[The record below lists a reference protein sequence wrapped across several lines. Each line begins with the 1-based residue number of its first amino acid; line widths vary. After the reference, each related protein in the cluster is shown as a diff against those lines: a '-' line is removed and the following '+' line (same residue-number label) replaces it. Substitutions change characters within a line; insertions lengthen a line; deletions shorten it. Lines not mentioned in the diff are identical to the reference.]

1 MSAPRNFISI
11 PHIELSQ
18 PSTTRYRV
26 TLDLTLED
34 DPTQW
39 DWEDLLE
46 IEDLE
51 KVNNVTFEEFPVVGT
66 RLSLDFYN
74 ANKRVAVEV
83 QGSQHTK
90 YNKFFHGGHKNNY
103 LEQLKRDQIKAEFC
117 EVNDIILVEIYDS
130 DIINKSLFKK
140 FDVTL

>member
-1 MSAPRNFISI
+1 MEFQTIDGK
-11 PHIELSQ
+11 LK
-18 PSTTRYRV
+18 RV
-26 TLDLTLED
+26 KNLKKRIIN
-34 DPTQW
+34 
-39 DWEDLLE
+39 WEASSRSKRQKAVKDFLK
-46 IEDLE
+46 DYWFYH
-51 KVNNVTFEEFPVVGT
+51 VTFEEFPVVGT

-90 YNKFFHGGHKNNY
+90 YNKLFHGGHKNNY

>member
-1 MSAPRNFISI
+1 MEFQTIDGK
-11 PHIELSQ
+11 LK
-18 PSTTRYRV
+18 RV
-26 TLDLTLED
+26 KNLKKRIIN
-34 DPTQW
+34 
-39 DWEDLLE
+39 WEASSRSKRQKAVKDFLK
-46 IEDLE
+46 DYWFYH
-51 KVNNVTFEEFPVVGT
+51 VTFEEFPVVGT

-74 ANKRVAVEV
+74 ANKRVAVEL

-90 YNKFFHGGHKNNY
+90 YNKFFHGGHKSNY

>member
-1 MSAPRNFISI
+1 MEFQTIDGKVK
-11 PHIELSQ
+11 
-18 PSTTRYRV
+18 RV
-26 TLDLTLED
+26 KNLKKRIIN
-34 DPTQW
+34 
-39 DWEDLLE
+39 WEASSRSKRQKAVKDFLK
-46 IEDLE
+46 DYWFHH
-51 KVNNVTFEEFPVVGT
+51 VTFEEFPVVGT

>member
-1 MSAPRNFISI
+1 MEFQTIDGK
-11 PHIELSQ
+11 LK
-18 PSTTRYRV
+18 RV
-26 TLDLTLED
+26 KNLKKRIIN
-34 DPTQW
+34 
-39 DWEDLLE
+39 WEASSRSKRQKAVKDFLK
-46 IEDLE
+46 DYWFYH
-51 KVNNVTFEEFPVVGT
+51 VTFEEFPVVGT

-130 DIINKSLFKK
+130 DIINKYFFKK

>member
-1 MSAPRNFISI
+1 MEFQTIDGK
-11 PHIELSQ
+11 LK
-18 PSTTRYRV
+18 RV
-26 TLDLTLED
+26 KNLKKRIIN
-34 DPTQW
+34 
-39 DWEDLLE
+39 WEASSRSKRQRAVKDFLK
-46 IEDLE
+46 DYWF
-51 KVNNVTFEEFPVVGT
+51 NHVTFEEFPVVGT

-90 YNKFFHGGHKNNY
+90 YNKFFHGGHKSNY

>member
-1 MSAPRNFISI
+1 MEFQTIDGK
-11 PHIELSQ
+11 LK
-18 PSTTRYRV
+18 RV
-26 TLDLTLED
+26 KNLKKRIIN
-34 DPTQW
+34 
-39 DWEDLLE
+39 WEASSRSKRQKAVKDFLK
-46 IEDLE
+46 DYWC
-51 KVNNVTFEEFPVVGT
+51 NHVTFEEFPVVGT

>member
-1 MSAPRNFISI
+1 MEFQTIDGK
-11 PHIELSQ
+11 LK
-18 PSTTRYRV
+18 RV
-26 TLDLTLED
+26 KNLKKRIIN
-34 DPTQW
+34 
-39 DWEDLLE
+39 WEASSRSKRQKAVKDFLKDYWFNHE
-46 IEDLE
+46 
-51 KVNNVTFEEFPVVGT
+51 TFEEFPVVGT

-90 YNKFFHGGHKNNY
+90 YNKFFHGGHKSNY

>member
-1 MSAPRNFISI
+1 MEFQTIDGK
-11 PHIELSQ
+11 LK
-18 PSTTRYRV
+18 RV
-26 TLDLTLED
+26 KNLKKRIIN
-34 DPTQW
+34 
-39 DWEDLLE
+39 WEASSRSKRQKAVKDFLK
-46 IEDLE
+46 DYWFYH
-51 KVNNVTFEEFPVVGT
+51 VTFEEFPVVGT

>member
-1 MSAPRNFISI
+1 MEFQTIDGK
-11 PHIELSQ
+11 LK
-18 PSTTRYRV
+18 RV
-26 TLDLTLED
+26 KNLKKRIIN
-34 DPTQW
+34 
-39 DWEDLLE
+39 WEASSRSKRQKAVKDFLK
-46 IEDLE
+46 DYWF
-51 KVNNVTFEEFPVVGT
+51 NHVTFEEFPVVGT
-66 RLSLDFYN
+66 RLTLDFYN

-90 YNKFFHGGHKNNY
+90 YNKFFHGGHKSNY

>member
-1 MSAPRNFISI
+1 MEFQTIDGKVK
-11 PHIELSQ
+11 
-18 PSTTRYRV
+18 RV
-26 TLDLTLED
+26 KNLKKRIIN
-34 DPTQW
+34 
-39 DWEDLLE
+39 WEASSRSKRQKAVKDFLK
-46 IEDLE
+46 DYWFYH
-51 KVNNVTFEEFPVVGT
+51 VTFEEFPVVGT

>member
-1 MSAPRNFISI
+1 MEFQTIDGK
-11 PHIELSQ
+11 LK
-18 PSTTRYRV
+18 RV
-26 TLDLTLED
+26 KNLKKRIIN
-34 DPTQW
+34 
-39 DWEDLLE
+39 WEASSRSKRQKAVKDFLK
-46 IEDLE
+46 DYWFYH
-51 KVNNVTFEEFPVVGT
+51 VTFEEFPVVGT

-130 DIINKSLFKK
+130 DTINKSLFKK

>member
-1 MSAPRNFISI
+1 MEFKTIDGKVK
-11 PHIELSQ
+11 
-18 PSTTRYRV
+18 RV
-26 TLDLTLED
+26 KNLKKRIIN
-34 DPTQW
+34 
-39 DWEDLLE
+39 WEASSRSKRQKAVKDFLK
-46 IEDLE
+46 DYWY
-51 KVNNVTFEEFPVVGT
+51 NHVTFEEFPVVGT

>member
-1 MSAPRNFISI
+1 MEFQTINGKIK
-11 PHIELSQ
+11 
-18 PSTTRYRV
+18 RV
-26 TLDLTLED
+26 KNLKKRIID
-34 DPTQW
+34 W
-39 DWEDLLE
+39 DAASRSKRQKAVKDFLKDYWYHH
-46 IEDLE
+46 
-51 KVNNVTFEEFPVVGT
+51 VTFEEFPVVGT

-74 ANKRVAVEV
+74 ANKKVAVEV

-90 YNKFFHGGHKNNY
+90 YNKFFHGGYNNNY
-103 LEQLKRDQIKAEFC
+103 LEQLKRDQMKAEFC

>member
-1 MSAPRNFISI
+1 MEFQTIDGKVK
-11 PHIELSQ
+11 
-18 PSTTRYRV
+18 RV
-26 TLDLTLED
+26 KNLKKRIIN
-34 DPTQW
+34 
-39 DWEDLLE
+39 WEASSRSKRQKAVKDFLK
-46 IEDLE
+46 DYWF
-51 KVNNVTFEEFPVVGT
+51 NHVTFEEFPVVGT
-66 RLSLDFYN
+66 RLRLDFYN

-90 YNKFFHGGHKNNY
+90 YNKFFHGGHKSNY

>member
-1 MSAPRNFISI
+1 MEFQTIDGK
-11 PHIELSQ
+11 LK
-18 PSTTRYRV
+18 RV
-26 TLDLTLED
+26 KNLKKRIIN
-34 DPTQW
+34 
-39 DWEDLLE
+39 WEASSRSKRQKAVKDFLK
-46 IEDLE
+46 DYWY
-51 KVNNVTFEEFPVVGT
+51 NHVTFEEFPVVGT

-130 DIINKSLFKK
+130 DIINRSLFKK

>member
-1 MSAPRNFISI
+1 MEFQTIDGKVK
-11 PHIELSQ
+11 
-18 PSTTRYRV
+18 RV
-26 TLDLTLED
+26 KNLKKRIIN
-34 DPTQW
+34 
-39 DWEDLLE
+39 WEASSRSKRQKAVKDFLK
-46 IEDLE
+46 DYWFYH
-51 KVNNVTFEEFPVVGT
+51 VTFEEFPVVGT

-90 YNKFFHGGHKNNY
+90 YNKFFHGGHKSNY

>member
-1 MSAPRNFISI
+1 LNWLYQDIIKMKYLLKLKMVFCLLRDLQKKIKK
-11 PHIELSQ
+11 
-18 PSTTRYRV
+18 
-26 TLDLTLED
+26 TLYIKV
-34 DPTQW
+34 
-39 DWEDLLE
+39 LLK
-46 IEDLE
+46 DFL
-51 KVNNVTFEEFPVVGT
+51 KDYWYNHVTFEEFPVVGT

>member
-1 MSAPRNFISI
+1 MEFQTIDGK
-11 PHIELSQ
+11 LK
-18 PSTTRYRV
+18 RV
-26 TLDLTLED
+26 KNLKKRIIN
-34 DPTQW
+34 
-39 DWEDLLE
+39 WEASSRSKRQKAVKDFLK
-46 IEDLE
+46 DYWFYH
-51 KVNNVTFEEFPVVGT
+51 VTFEEFPVVGT

-117 EVNDIILVEIYDS
+117 EVNYIILVEIYDS
-130 DIINKSLFKK
+130 DIINKSMFKK

>member
-1 MSAPRNFISI
+1 MEFQTIDGK
-11 PHIELSQ
+11 LK
-18 PSTTRYRV
+18 RV
-26 TLDLTLED
+26 KNLKKRIIN
-34 DPTQW
+34 
-39 DWEDLLE
+39 WEASSRSKRQKAVKDFLK
-46 IEDLE
+46 DYWF
-51 KVNNVTFEEFPVVGT
+51 NHVTFEEFPVVGT

-74 ANKRVAVEV
+74 SNKRVAVEV

-90 YNKFFHGGHKNNY
+90 YNKFFHGGHKSNY

>member
-1 MSAPRNFISI
+1 MEFQTIDGKVK
-11 PHIELSQ
+11 
-18 PSTTRYRV
+18 RV
-26 TLDLTLED
+26 KNLKKRIIN
-34 DPTQW
+34 
-39 DWEDLLE
+39 WEASSRSKRQKAVKDFLK
-46 IEDLE
+46 DYWY
-51 KVNNVTFEEFPVVGT
+51 NHVTFEEFPVVGT

-117 EVNDIILVEIYDS
+117 EVNNIILVEIYDS

>member
-1 MSAPRNFISI
+1 LEFQTIDGKVK
-11 PHIELSQ
+11 
-18 PSTTRYRV
+18 RV
-26 TLDLTLED
+26 KNLKKRIIN
-34 DPTQW
+34 
-39 DWEDLLE
+39 WEASSRSKRQKAVKDFLK
-46 IEDLE
+46 DYWY
-51 KVNNVTFEEFPVVGT
+51 NHVTFEEFPVVGT

>member
-1 MSAPRNFISI
+1 MEFKTIDGK
-11 PHIELSQ
+11 LK
-18 PSTTRYRV
+18 RV
-26 TLDLTLED
+26 KNLKKRIIN
-34 DPTQW
+34 
-39 DWEDLLE
+39 WEASSRSKRQKAVKDFLK
-46 IEDLE
+46 DYWFYH
-51 KVNNVTFEEFPVVGT
+51 VTFEEFPVVGT

>member
-1 MSAPRNFISI
+1 MEFQTIDGKVK
-11 PHIELSQ
+11 
-18 PSTTRYRV
+18 RV
-26 TLDLTLED
+26 KNLKKRIIY
-34 DPTQW
+34 
-39 DWEDLLE
+39 WEASSRSKKQKAVKDFLK
-46 IEDLE
+46 DYWH
-51 KVNNVTFEEFPVVGT
+51 NHVTFEEFPVVGT

>member
-1 MSAPRNFISI
+1 MEFQTIDGKVK
-11 PHIELSQ
+11 
-18 PSTTRYRV
+18 RV
-26 TLDLTLED
+26 KNLKKRIIN
-34 DPTQW
+34 
-39 DWEDLLE
+39 WEASSRSKRQKAVKDFLK
-46 IEDLE
+46 DYWY
-51 KVNNVTFEEFPVVGT
+51 NHVTFEEFPVVGT

-130 DIINKSLFKK
+130 DIINRSLFKK

>member
-1 MSAPRNFISI
+1 MEFKTIHGGVKRIKNAKKRIIDWSAPSKSKRQREVKKFLKKYWQN
-11 PHIELSQ
+11 L
-18 PSTTRYRV
+18 V
-26 TLDLTLED
+26 
-34 DPTQW
+34 
-39 DWEDLLE
+39 
-46 IEDLE
+46 
-51 KVNNVTFEEFPVVGT
+51 VFEEFPVAGT
-66 RLSLDFYN
+66 RLSIDFYN
-74 ANKRVAVEV
+74 ANKRIAIEV

>member
-1 MSAPRNFISI
+1 MEFKTIDGKLKRAKNLKKRIIN
-11 PHIELSQ
+11 
-18 PSTTRYRV
+18 
-26 TLDLTLED
+26 
-34 DPTQW
+34 
-39 DWEDLLE
+39 WEASSRSKRQKAVKDFLK
-46 IEDLE
+46 DYWFYH
-51 KVNNVTFEEFPVVGT
+51 VTFEEFPVVGT

>member
-1 MSAPRNFISI
+1 MGSFKQKQKAKSCKRFFK
-11 PHIELSQ
+11 
-18 PSTTRYRV
+18 RY
-26 TLDLTLED
+26 
-34 DPTQW
+34 W
-39 DWEDLLE
+39 Y
-46 IEDLE
+46 
-51 KVNNVTFEEFPVVGT
+51 NHVTFEEFPVVGT

>member
-1 MSAPRNFISI
+1 MEFQTIDGK
-11 PHIELSQ
+11 LK
-18 PSTTRYRV
+18 RV
-26 TLDLTLED
+26 KNLKKRIIN
-34 DPTQW
+34 
-39 DWEDLLE
+39 WEASSRSKRQKAVKDFLK
-46 IEDLE
+46 DYWF
-51 KVNNVTFEEFPVVGT
+51 NHVTFEEFPVVGT

-90 YNKFFHGGHKNNY
+90 YNKFFHGGHKSNY

>member
-1 MSAPRNFISI
+1 MEFQTIDGKVK
-11 PHIELSQ
+11 
-18 PSTTRYRV
+18 RV
-26 TLDLTLED
+26 KNLKKRIIN
-34 DPTQW
+34 
-39 DWEDLLE
+39 WEASSRSKRQKAVKDFLK
-46 IEDLE
+46 DYWY
-51 KVNNVTFEEFPVVGT
+51 NHVTFEEFPVVGT

>member
-1 MSAPRNFISI
+1 MEFKTIDGKLKRAKNLKKRIIN
-11 PHIELSQ
+11 
-18 PSTTRYRV
+18 
-26 TLDLTLED
+26 
-34 DPTQW
+34 
-39 DWEDLLE
+39 WEASSRSKRQKAVKDFLK
-46 IEDLE
+46 DYWY
-51 KVNNVTFEEFPVVGT
+51 NHVTFEEFPVVGT

>member
-1 MSAPRNFISI
+1 MEFQTIDGKVK
-11 PHIELSQ
+11 
-18 PSTTRYRV
+18 RV
-26 TLDLTLED
+26 KNLKKRIIN
-34 DPTQW
+34 
-39 DWEDLLE
+39 WEASSRSKRQKAVKDFLK
-46 IEDLE
+46 DYWFYH
-51 KVNNVTFEEFPVVGT
+51 VTFEEFPVVGT
-66 RLSLDFYN
+66 RLGLDFYN

-130 DIINKSLFKK
+130 DIINRSLFKK

>member
-1 MSAPRNFISI
+1 MEFQTIDGKVK
-11 PHIELSQ
+11 
-18 PSTTRYRV
+18 RV
-26 TLDLTLED
+26 KNLKKRIIN
-34 DPTQW
+34 
-39 DWEDLLE
+39 WEASSRSKRQKTVKDFLK
-46 IEDLE
+46 DYWFYH
-51 KVNNVTFEEFPVVGT
+51 VTFEEFPVVGT

>member
-1 MSAPRNFISI
+1 MIVLRNVGDQIFISNGSSLSSEKK
-11 PHIELSQ
+11 IEGLVESS
-18 PSTTRYRV
+18 PIDFLKDY
-26 TLDLTLED
+26 
-34 DPTQW
+34 W
-39 DWEDLLE
+39 F
-46 IEDLE
+46 
-51 KVNNVTFEEFPVVGT
+51 NHVTFEEFPVVGT

-90 YNKFFHGGHKNNY
+90 YNKFFHGGHKSNY

>member
-1 MSAPRNFISI
+1 MEFQTIDGKVK
-11 PHIELSQ
+11 
-18 PSTTRYRV
+18 RV
-26 TLDLTLED
+26 KNLKKRIIN
-34 DPTQW
+34 
-39 DWEDLLE
+39 WEASSRSKRQKAVKDFLK
-46 IEDLE
+46 DYWY
-51 KVNNVTFEEFPVVGT
+51 NHVTFEEFPVVGT

-90 YNKFFHGGHKNNY
+90 YNKFFHSGHKNNY